1 MLSSVLNLALPLS
14 RAGIRHPSR
23 HGLLPRLHRRELHH
37 GIRSRSAVPAV
48 YAAETGRG
56 YTDEQEQRYGLVRN
70 LSQLAAAPLFEAIDG
85 LLAEPAE
92 HWQAQRRV
100 LLADSIDVARF
111 VADAIVDYPR
121 APRQTLAVGAA

>member
-1 MLSSVLNLALPLS
+1 MAYCRAFIGESSTMASEAAVL
-14 RAGIRHPSR
+14 G
-23 HGLLPRLHRRELHH
+23 
-37 GIRSRSAVPAV
+37 VPAV